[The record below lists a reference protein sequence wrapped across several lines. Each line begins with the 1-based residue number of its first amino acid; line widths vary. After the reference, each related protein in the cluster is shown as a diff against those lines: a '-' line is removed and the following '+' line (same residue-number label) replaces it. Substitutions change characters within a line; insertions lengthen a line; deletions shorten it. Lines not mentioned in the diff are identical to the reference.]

1 QGLRAHPRGRA
12 PLPQPPRAGPRAARP
27 HPGAAAHPPAE
38 PLGAGPGRLRARGR
52 GGARLRGRPHDQG
65 ADRGMTSTDRFQV
78 VPAAYLAL
86 LRGPEE
92 APEVLLQLRS
102 GTGFMDG
109 WWACAAAG
117 HVEAGETA
125 YRAAAREA
133 DEELGVQVDPD
144 DL

>member
-1 QGLRAHPRGRA
+1 
-12 PLPQPPRAGPRAARP
+12 
-27 HPGAAAHPPAE
+27 
-38 PLGAGPGRLRARGR
+38 
-52 GGARLRGRPHDQG
+52 
-65 ADRGMTSTDRFQV
+65 MTSTDRFQV

-117 HVEAGETA
+117 LDAQRSAGKTTTTTTTTTTTM
-125 YRAAAREA
+125 
-133 DEELGVQVDPD
+133 EEWR
-144 DL
+144 